1 MDLEKLAKVGQTLGL
16 EGTELQE
23 FIKAEQDKAREARVE
38 ERQRMKEEKELTE
51 LKLKLEQARLEEG
64 GSNRVQINT
73 VRAPKLPAFQCG
85 KDNLDVYLHRF
96 ERYANAQHW
105 PRDVWAVHLSALLTG
120 KALDTYSR
128 LDDDEAQDYDRVKA
142 AVLKRYSLTSDGFRR
157 KFRGAKPETGET
169 AAQFVIRIRSYL
181 EKWLELSG
189 HKPTFEEMVQ
199 LVLIEQFY
207 NVCSKDMETFIK
219 ERQPTDIDDFVD
231 IADRFIEARSGWH
244 LGGQT
249 GGKSRGH
256 IKPESRTNTSTGDA
270 RPQPG
275 GATTPRPDGCF
286 ICGKKG
292 HIARYCRSRET
303 RKEKA
308 AVGIQGGQ
316 KPDPNRKADDKKPD
330 NRTPEMRTG
339 AKAGRP
345 GETDVSPVST
355 RSSGSEGKRQMSE
368 HGNACL
374 VIDSCFSCAEP
385 SPDIRIADSDLPL
398 MSVACGEQP
407 VRAMPVRK
415 GIVNGTH
422 VDVLRDSGCSTAVV
436 RTELVRADQM
446 TGSQRTCILIDGS
459 EKQFPVATVMI
470 DSPFFVGELEVL
482 CMNNPVYDV
491 ILGNVAG
498 VREPNDPDSS
508 WQADSGL
515 AVETRAQRR
524 EAAKPQ
530 RAMKVPRQADIA
542 TADEFRREQS
552 NDESLE
558 KIRQQAESSEVKT
571 SRNGNQS
578 RFIAKKGLLYREFR
592 AGCGERQ
599 EVSNQLVV
607 PRKYRR
613 QILSLAH
620 ESILGGHLGAHKTTE
635 RILQNFFWPG
645 IGADTVR
652 YCRSCDVCQRS
663 LQKGKVSKVPLGT
676 TPLIDEPFHRVA
688 VDLVGPIVPV
698 TSRGNRYILTL
709 MDYATRYPEA
719 VPLRN
724 IDTTSVAE
732 ALFTIFSRVG
742 FPHEML
748 TDRGTQFMSDVMKE
762 VSRLMSIRHITT
774 TPYHPAC
781 NGLVEKF
788 NGTMK
793 QMLKKMCEE
802 RPQDWDRYIDA
813 LLFAYREAPQA
824 STGFAPFELLYGR
837 AVRRPLMI
845 VKELWTDDNAE
856 PETKSTY
863 QYVMDLREKLEDT
876 CKMVHEHLK
885 QSHDRYREQYNRKA
899 RPRSFKVGDE
909 VLLLLPTDHNKL
921 LMHWKGPFK
930 VVGKIGKLD
939 YRIDLG
945 TRTTTFHA
953 NLLKQYHRRHDED
966 AAGLVSHDVAGVSV
980 IEEDER
986 DEDVDDLGP
995 EPTSNEHLIQTPTL
1009 KQTQTVA
1016 DVKLG
1021 STLSDEQ
1028 SRQLRRLIGNFP
1040 DVLTDLPGVTNL
1052 GCHDIELTDL
1062 RPIKSRPY
1070 PLPHALR
1077 RVVDDEVKEM
1087 LDLGVIEASSS
1098 PYASPIVLVKKS
1110 DGTNRFCCDFRKLN
1124 LVTVPDAEP
1133 IPDQD
1138 EIFAQLA
1145 NDNYFSKLDLTKGYW
1160 QVPLTERAKPLTA
1173 FVTPNGLY
1181 QFRTMPFGLINAPA
1195 SFSRIMRQLLRGME
1209 CVHNFIDDIL
1219 VHTTTWEKHLKVLR
1233 ELFKRLRQAGL
1244 KAKPSKC
1251 LLGQES
1257 LEFLGHQLGRGKI
1270 QPRTEKVE
1278 AIKQAERPRTKRQL
1292 RSFLG
1297 LANYY
1302 RKFVPNFAALAVP
1315 LTDLTRKGEPNQ
1327 VRWGEAQENAF
1338 KCLKGKI
1345 ANAPILHLPDVDRT
1359 FFLRTDASENG
1370 IGAVLLQEFDDEK
1383 FPVAFASKKLLDRE
1397 RRYSTIERECLAVI
1411 WAVQKFEPYLY
1422 GKEFVLE
1429 VDHEP
1434 LLAMRRGKLANGRVM
1449 QWALAL
1455 QPFRYR
1461 IEAIKGKENVGADYM
1476 SRIQHSPYPGTE
1488 YPDLSEDVSGV
1499 GYRPVFESS
1508 SNPTPRCGQN
1518 QADTRE
1524 PDNTHANRPCV
1535 SGHAVLPHPY
1545 TLHAATDCRNRR
1557 QPPRVNRV
1565 SDARIRLRLSNTV
1578 QASRGYRQ
1586 RESAFDNVGT

>member
-1 MDLEKLAKVGQTLGL
+1 MRRAAGSLEPT
-16 EGTELQE
+16 
-23 FIKAEQDKAREARVE
+23 
-38 ERQRMKEEKELTE
+38 
-51 LKLKLEQARLEEG
+51 G
-64 GSNRVQINT
+64 GSSQI
-73 VRAPKLPAFQCG
+73 
-85 KDNLDVYLHRF
+85 
-96 ERYANAQHW
+96 
-105 PRDVWAVHLSALLTG
+105 S
-120 KALDTYSR
+120 
-128 LDDDEAQDYDRVKA
+128 
-142 AVLKRYSLTSDGFRR
+142 TSD
-157 KFRGAKPETGET
+157 
-169 AAQFVIRIRSYL
+169 S
-181 EKWLELSG
+181 
-189 HKPTFEEMVQ
+189 
-199 LVLIEQFY
+199 
-207 NVCSKDMETFIK
+207 
-219 ERQPTDIDDFVD
+219 
-231 IADRFIEARSGWH
+231 
-244 LGGQT
+244 
-249 GGKSRGH
+249 
-256 IKPESRTNTSTGDA
+256 ES
-270 RPQPG
+270 
-275 GATTPRPDGCF
+275 
-286 ICGKKG
+286 
-292 HIARYCRSRET
+292 
-303 RKEKA
+303 
-308 AVGIQGGQ
+308 
-316 KPDPNRKADDKKPD
+316 
-330 NRTPEMRTG
+330 
-339 AKAGRP
+339 
-345 GETDVSPVST
+345 ST
-355 RSSGSEGKRQMSE
+355 RVDTRR
-368 HGNACL
+368 
-374 VIDSCFSCAEP
+374 P
-385 SPDIRIADSDLPL
+385 SRRTQDNGADF
-398 MSVACGEQP
+398 A
-407 VRAMPVRK
+407 
-415 GIVNGTH
+415 N
-422 VDVLRDSGCSTAVV
+422 
-436 RTELVRADQM
+436 
-446 TGSQRTCILIDGS
+446 
-459 EKQFPVATVMI
+459 
-470 DSPFFVGELEVL
+470 
-482 CMNNPVYDV
+482 
-491 ILGNVAG
+491 
-498 VREPNDPDSS
+498 
-508 WQADSGL
+508 
-515 AVETRAQRR
+515 
-524 EAAKPQ
+524 
-530 RAMKVPRQADIA
+530 
-542 TADEFRREQS
+542 
-552 NDESLE
+552 
-558 KIRQQAESSEVKT
+558 
-571 SRNGNQS
+571 
-578 RFIAKKGLLYREFR
+578 
-592 AGCGERQ
+592 
-599 EVSNQLVV
+599 
-607 PRKYRR
+607 
-613 QILSLAH
+613 
-620 ESILGGHLGAHKTTE
+620 
-635 RILQNFFWPG
+635 FWPG

-676 TPLIDEPFHRVA
+676 MPLIDEPFHRVA

-748 TDRGTQFMSDVMKE
+748 TDRGTQFMSAVMKE

-837 AVRRPLMI
+837 AVRGPLMI
-845 VKELWTDDNAE
+845 VKEIWTDDNAE

-876 CKMVHEHLK
+876 CKLVHEHLR

-980 IEEDER
+980 IEEDEK

-995 EPTSNEHLIQTPTL
+995 DPTSNEHLIQ
-1009 KQTQTVA
+1009 
-1016 DVKLG
+1016 
-1021 STLSDEQ
+1021 
-1028 SRQLRRLIGNFP
+1028 
-1040 DVLTDLPGVTNL
+1040 
-1052 GCHDIELTDL
+1052 
-1062 RPIKSRPY
+1062 
-1070 PLPHALR
+1070 
-1077 RVVDDEVKEM
+1077 
-1087 LDLGVIEASSS
+1087 
-1098 PYASPIVLVKKS
+1098 
-1110 DGTNRFCCDFRKLN
+1110 
-1124 LVTVPDAEP
+1124 
-1133 IPDQD
+1133 
-1138 EIFAQLA
+1138 
-1145 NDNYFSKLDLTKGYW
+1145 
-1160 QVPLTERAKPLTA
+1160 
-1173 FVTPNGLY
+1173 TPNGLY

-1219 VHTTTWEKHLKVLR
+1219 VHTTTWEKHLEVLR
-1233 ELFKRLRQAGL
+1233 ELFKRLRHAGL

-1338 KCLKGKI
+1338 KCLKGRI

-1370 IGAVLLQEFDDEK
+1370 IGAVLLQEFDGEK

-1411 WAVQKFEPYLY
+1411 WAVQKFESYLY

-1449 QWALAL
+1449 RWALAL

-1476 SRIQHSPYPGTE
+1476 SRIQQCADGLTSQEQGLSIIASNSAASLGAFPVDTAGRHSIKGKGTEKLRPYPGTE
-1488 YPDLSEDVSGV
+1488 YPDLSEDVSGG

-1508 SNPTPRCGQN
+1508 SNPTPSCEQK

-1524 PDNTHANRPCV
+1524 PDNTHATRPCV
-1535 SGHAVLPHPY
+1535 SGHAVLPRPY

-1557 QPPRVNRV
+1557 QPSRVNRV

-1578 QASRGYRQ
+1578 QSSRGYRP
-1586 RESAFDNVGT
+1586 RESAFDM